1 MLVQEFNKDH
11 IFLRI
16 KYLGNL
22 DKIMNQLNKE
32 NVKLKLIQ
40 GQWFV
45 DIL

>member
-1 MLVQEFNKDH
+1 MLVRINKDH